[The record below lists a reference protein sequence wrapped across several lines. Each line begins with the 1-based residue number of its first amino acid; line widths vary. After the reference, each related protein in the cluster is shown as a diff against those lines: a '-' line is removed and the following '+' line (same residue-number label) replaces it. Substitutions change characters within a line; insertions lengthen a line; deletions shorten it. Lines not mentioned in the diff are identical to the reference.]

1 MNEQK
6 KKDYY
11 DKLMAVL
18 ENPANSDIIWVQD
31 LCAMIPIS
39 TRTFYEYFPPE
50 SNEFHTIRGLLENNR
65 IALHRFATNGLKDQ
79 VANGST
85 SAAIYLNKIT
95 QSREQKEHMLDLQ
108 DQQQT
113 EKIEPP
119 SVNFIKKDEQ
129 SKD

>member
-1 MNEQK
+1 MNLEK
-6 KKDYY
+6 KQDYY
-11 DKLMAVL
+11 NKLMAVL

-39 TRTFYEYFPPE
+39 TMTFYSFFP
-50 SNEFHTIRGLLENNR
+50 SDSSEFYAMKGILEKNR
-65 IALHRFATNGLKDQ
+65 IALHRFSTKGLQDQ

-85 SAAIYLNKIT
+85 SATIYLNKIT

-113 EKIEPP
+113 EKVEPP
-119 SVNFIKKDEQ
+119 SVNFIQKDENA
-129 SKD
+129 KD